1 MHRFVISL
9 SSERI
14 LKYGVGM
21 SKLLEEFQSS
31 ELNRNPVKVFTAAEI
46 GPVLVTRRDGED
58 FVLMTERE
66 AKANRS
72 LVELAS
78 QLIAVATD
86 DRGTLA
92 ERMAVQFPW
101 MLALSETDRVTCAK
115 ELVDAA
121 RASFATGQVQMALI
135 EITAWRETA
144 SAISEGLF
152 EIPVDWLDEPI
163 VVERPVPVS

>member
-1 MHRFVISL
+1 
-9 SSERI
+9 
-14 LKYGVGM
+14 M

-31 ELNRNPVKVFTAAEI
+31 DLNRNPVKVFTAAENA
-46 GPVLVTRRDGED
+46 PVLVTRRDGED

-72 LVELAS
+72 LVELAA
-78 QLIAVATD
+78 QMIAVSTD

-92 ERMAVQFPW
+92 DRMANQFPW
-101 MLALSETDRVTCAK
+101 MFALSEADRAQCAQ

-121 RASFATGQVQMALI
+121 RASFATGSIHLALI

-144 SAISEGLF
+144 TAISEGLVK
-152 EIPVDWLDEPI
+152 IPVDWLDDPI
-163 VVERPVPVS
+163 VVERPVPLN

>member
-1 MHRFVISL
+1 
-9 SSERI
+9 
-14 LKYGVGM
+14 M

-31 ELNRNPVKVFTAAEI
+31 DLNRNPVKVFAAAEQA
-46 GPVLVTRRDGED
+46 PVLVTRRDGED
-58 FVLMTERE
+58 FVLMTER
-66 AKANRS
+66 AADANRA

-92 ERMAVQFPW
+92 DRMAIQFPW
-101 MLALSETDRVTCAK
+101 MLAFGETDRAQCAK

-144 SAISEGLF
+144 SAITEGLTQG
-152 EIPVDWLDEPI
+152 VDDWLDE
-163 VVERPVPVS
+163 VVLVERPVPVN